1 MELEKLKVAVVHD
14 WLVNYGG
21 AERVVETILEI
32 FPQADIYTLV
42 YDEKKM
48 GKSFPKEKV
57 KTTFIQKIPKAT
69 KLYTKLLPLMPLAFE
84 ELDLTNYDLVISSSS
99 CCAKGVITSP
109 NTLHISYVHSP
120 MRYIWDLYYDYKKK
134 SNFLVKAF
142 MTIFSKSLRI
152 WDVTSSRR
160 IDVVIANSD
169 YIKKRIK
176 KCWGIDSKVIYP
188 PVEIEKYYPNGKEA
202 EDFYVV
208 FSRFVAYKR
217 IDLAIEVC
225 KELNRKLVVIGD
237 GEERENLKRLADNNK
252 NIIFTGR
259 ISDEEV
265 RDYLQRCKAMIFCAE
280 EDFGI
285 IPVEAQACGRPVIA
299 YGKGGALET
308 VVNGVTG
315 VFFDRQ
321 EKESVKK
328 AILEFENK
336 KFKAEDILENSR
348 KFSKEK
354 FKNKLIEVINEK
366 NRIDCRMINNS
377 GIGTYLREI
386 LPYLL
391 ETQNQFL
398 LIGNREKLK
407 EFLEYKNVEL
417 LECDIKIFS
426 LEELFFFPVKPINQ
440 CDIYYSPNFN
450 IALGIKIPIYLTIHD
465 VIFLDMPELTS
476 KLGYIV
482 RKFYYKLAYKK
493 AKKIFTVSNF
503 SKKRI
508 EEHLGREK
516 KIVVTYNGVSK
527 YILEKSDEKYIKKDY
542 IIFVGNIKKHKGLK
556 ILLEAFKLVKKEDK
570 KLKLVIVG
578 NQNNFRTKDKEVIEL
593 LEDRNLNKDIIFTG
607 YVDNKELK
615 KLIAEARILVQPSLY
630 EGFGIPPLEAL
641 ALGTNVIVSDIEVF
655 REVYTQMNIIF
666 FKLNDKNDLSKKI
679 LSYNLIVENRLKN
692 EEILE
697 KYSYF
702 NVSQIIQGE
711 LL

>member
-1 MELEKLKVAVVHD
+1 M
-14 WLVNYGG
+14 
-21 AERVVETILEI
+21 
-32 FPQADIYTLV
+32 
-42 YDEKKM
+42 KK
-48 GKSFPKEKV
+48 
-57 KTTFIQKIPKAT
+57 
-69 KLYTKLLPLMPLAFE
+69 
-84 ELDLTNYDLVISSSS
+84 
-99 CCAKGVITSP
+99 
-109 NTLHISYVHSP
+109 
-120 MRYIWDLYYDYKKK
+120 
-134 SNFLVKAF
+134 
-142 MTIFSKSLRI
+142 
-152 WDVTSSRR
+152 
-160 IDVVIANSD
+160 IA
-169 YIKKRIK
+169 
-176 KCWGIDSKVIYP
+176 
-188 PVEIEKYYPNGKEA
+188 
-202 EDFYVV
+202 
-208 FSRFVAYKR
+208 
-217 IDLAIEVC
+217 
-225 KELNRKLVVIGD
+225 
-237 GEERENLKRLADNNK
+237 
-252 NIIFTGR
+252 
-259 ISDEEV
+259 
-265 RDYLQRCKAMIFCAE
+265 
-280 EDFGI
+280 
-285 IPVEAQACGRPVIA
+285 
-299 YGKGGALET
+299 
-308 VVNGVTG
+308 
-315 VFFDRQ
+315 
-321 EKESVKK
+321 
-328 AILEFENK
+328 
-336 KFKAEDILENSR
+336 
-348 KFSKEK
+348 
-354 FKNKLIEVINEK
+354 
-366 NRIDCRMINNS
+366 IDCRMINNS

-450 IALGIKIPIYLTIHD
+450 IALGIKILIYLTIHD

-516 KIVVTYNGVSK
+516 KIVVTYNGISK
-527 YILEKSDEKYIKKDY
+527 YILKKSDEKYIKKDY